1 MKLTQYSDLGLRLL
15 MYLALRRDELV
26 TIKEASERFAI
37 SRNHLV
43 KISHQLTRT
52 GLIESI
58 QGRNGGIR
66 LARPPED
73 INVEEVL
80 RATEDNFDLVECF
93 AVAQNQC
100 VISGA
105 CKLTGVLNEARAAFF
120 GVLRQVTLAELVTNG
135 KMLERALLP
144 LQGPGRVKI
153 DSITPNKR
161 RKS

>member
-26 TIKEASERFAI
+26 TIQEVSGRFAI
-37 SRNHLV
+37 SKNHLV
-43 KISHQLTRT
+43 KISHQLTKS

-66 LARPPED
+66 LALPPQD
-73 INVEEVL
+73 ISVEQIL

-93 AVAQNQC
+93 SPAQNRC

-105 CKLTGVLNEARAAFF
+105 CKLTGVLDEARAAFF
-120 GVLRQVTLAELVTNG
+120 EVLSKVSLADLVTNG
-135 KMLERALLP
+135 KKLEKTLLP
-144 LQGPGRVKI
+144 LPKPGRTLSESK
-153 DSITPNKR
+153 
-161 RKS
+161 